1 MWEDEYSIPVKGPR
15 HTNLTPKKKKRK
27 KRINKSNKK

>member
-1 MWEDEYSIPVKGPR
+1 MWEVEENIPVVKKGK
-15 HTNLTPKKKKRK
+15 NITPKKKKRK